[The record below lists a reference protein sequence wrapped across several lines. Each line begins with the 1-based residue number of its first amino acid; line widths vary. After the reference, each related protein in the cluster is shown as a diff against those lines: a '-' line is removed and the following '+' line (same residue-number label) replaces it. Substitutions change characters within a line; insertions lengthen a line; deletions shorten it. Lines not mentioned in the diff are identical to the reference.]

1 MRHPFFVSSGE
12 GTERKTLMKLH
23 FDHAPV
29 ARLLAHATAA
39 KEHLPTFEQSCD
51 PAFLSDGKVDHAR
64 IPAGLML
71 VGDDGLYLMSNGMPA
86 LSDPQGRANLVAYAR
101 EADPKTSPEES
112 YDIKRAAFGDDDG
125 VEFLAADVI
134 RNALEA
140 TAGGALWLDVTPS
153 RISAPCLAPPR
164 RNAGTRRR
172 V

>member
-1 MRHPFFVSSGE
+1 
-12 GTERKTLMKLH
+12 MKLH
-23 FDHAPV
+23 FDHALV

-39 KEHLPTFEQSCD
+39 KEHMPTFAQSCD
-51 PAFLSDGKVDHAR
+51 PAFVKDGKVEHTR

-86 LSDPQGRANLVAYAR
+86 LGDPRGRANLVAYAR
-101 EADPKTSPEES
+101 EADPETSPEDS

-125 VEFLAADVI
+125 VEFLSADGI